1 MPGLYRPSGF
11 GDVTPYLTVEEAEQ
25 LVEFIVKV
33 FDAEVLRKEVE
44 EERGT
49 IINAA
54 LRIGDSV
61 IEVSDAN
68 QDWKPMPGA
77 LHVYVPDVDE
87 TYEKAM
93 AAGATSL
100 FPPAD
105 MPYGERSAGVRD
117 PSGNHWYIARYT
129 GLVERRA

>member
-1 MPGLYRPSGF
+1 MSGLYRPSGF
-11 GDVTPYLTVEEAEQ
+11 GDVTPYLTVKEAGH
-25 LVEFIVKV
+25 LIEFMVNV
-33 FDAEVLRKEVE
+33 FGAEILRKEVD
-44 EERGT
+44 EERDR

-54 LRIGDSV
+54 LRIGDST

-68 QDWKPMPGA
+68 EDWKPMPGA
-77 LHVYVPDVDE
+77 LHVYVADVDE

-93 AAGATSL
+93 AEDATSL
-100 FPPAD
+100 FTPAD

-129 GLVERRA
+129 GLVELRK